1 MQGLTFAERICLP
14 MARDRRRRRLAPAV
28 VPLEDRRLLSGSS
41 SAVMTQTAT
50 FPNIELAPK
59 ASTQAILYFSPTMGT
74 LTEVD
79 LVTSGS
85 VGAGFQAEN
94 LGTTT
99 TAIEATVAGN
109 VSINVPTGEI
119 PVTIPSLHWA
129 FDAPAF
135 DGTLDYGGTSGKEF
149 APATSGSSPQTTVL
163 TSATDLAAFTGNFRI
178 PISVSN
184 HTTQSSSAADGKLS
198 ALFKTQTSA
207 TITVIYHFIPNLPS
221 LDPGPGPVS
230 GQQSS
235 TPPSSA
241 NTVATSSTIVSACRC
256 VEQRVAFT
264 RRHPRGHRQPG
275 RDRFD
280 QERFTSPV
288 TSRRPSPWGSDRRSV
303 QRPTPSRPAKLDRLS
318 NIWDRRRPMRLTS
331 DDLGGLG

>member
-1 MQGLTFAERICLP
+1 MQGFTFAERIGLP
-14 MARDRRRRRLAPAV
+14 MARDRRPRRLAPAV
-28 VPLEDRRLLSGSS
+28 MPLEDRRLLSGSS

-85 VGAGFQAEN
+85 VGAGSRPRTWGPRA
-94 LGTTT
+94 

-178 PISVSN
+178 PHQRVQS
-184 HTTQSSSAADGKLS
+184 HDQSSSPADGNLS

-221 LDPGPGPVS
+221 LDPGQGPDS

-235 TPPSSA
+235 TPTSLRKYRWDVEHGV
-241 NTVATSSTIVSACRC
+241 VASHRRS
-256 VEQRVAFT
+256 EWRVTFT
-264 RRHPRGHRQPG
+264 RRHSQGRKQHHR
-275 RDRFD
+275 RRFD
-280 QERFTSPV
+280 QERSPLRSSQEV
-288 TSRRPSPWGSDRRSV
+288 RLGEEAIATPCSD
-303 QRPTPSRPAKLDRLS
+303 PT
-318 NIWDRRRPMRLTS
+318 
-331 DDLGGLG
+331 

>member
-1 MQGLTFAERICLP
+1 MQGLTLAERICLP
-14 MARDRRRRRLAPAV
+14 AARDRRSRRLAPAV

-59 ASTQAILYFSPTMGT
+59 ASSQAILYFSPTMGT

-85 VGAGFQAEN
+85 IGAGFQAEN

-99 TAIEATVAGN
+99 TSIEGTVAGKI
-109 VSINVPTGEI
+109 SINAPTGEI

-135 DGTLDYGGTSGKEF
+135 DGTLDYGGISGKTI
-149 APATSGSSPQTTVL
+149 APVTSDSTPQTTEL
-163 TSATDLAAFTGNFRI
+163 TSPADLAAFTGHFRI
-178 PISVSN
+178 PLSVSN
-184 HTTQSSSAADGKLS
+184 DTTQSSAAADGKLS
-198 ALFKTQTSA
+198 ALFNTQTSA

-221 LDPGPGPVS
+221 LDPAPGPIS

-241 NTVATSSTIVSACRC
+241 NIDGTSSTASSPPIATSSSVS
-256 VEQRVAFT
+256 
-264 RRHPRGHRQPG
+264 PL
-275 RDRFD
+275 
-280 QERFTSPV
+280 
-288 TSRRPSPWGSDRRSV
+288 
-303 QRPTPSRPAKLDRLS
+303 PAGTYKAAS
-318 NIWDRRRPMRLTS
+318 NIIAAGSTKIVHHSGHPKKSVSVKKRLPLRAAIHPKQGRPPALASNRRGAAGAHEAHT
-331 DDLGGLG
+331 G